1 MWLNSGF
8 ILECVCVCGVGG
20 LQVSQVQHMFNLF
33 VFISFVVF
41 FEANWKTFVRFLPK
55 RVFNEF
61 SKQKNMG
68 S

>member
-1 MWLNSGF
+1 M
-8 ILECVCVCGVGG
+8 GG